1 MFGAHQHRVSMWYT
15 FLMSPQTFMF
25 IGRSGCGK
33 GTQAALL
40 MDSLKKQDQKRGI
53 FYLEM
58 GQKFRDFIQKEG
70 YTNALSRAIYEKG
83 ELQPSFLTVY
93 TWSDIFIN
101 GFKEGEHLIID
112 GTPRR
117 LEEAQVLDGALKFYG
132 REKPALVYLRVSKKW
147 SEKKLLARNRI
158 DDNKKDIAAR
168 LAWFDTEVLPAIDFY
183 RNNSDY
189 RFVEVS
195 GEQRPEKVHE
205 DIISQVA

>member
-1 MFGAHQHRVSMWYT
+1 
-15 FLMSPQTFMF
+15 MF

-40 MDSLKKQDQKRGI
+40 MDSLKKKDPSRGI

-58 GQKFRDFIQKEG
+58 GQKFRDFIKKDG
-70 YTNALSRAIYEKG
+70 YTSALSRDIYEKG
-83 ELQPSFLTVY
+83 GLQPSFLTVY
-93 TWSDIFIN
+93 TWSDIFVG

-117 LEEAQVLDGALKFYG
+117 LEEAHVLDGALKFYG
-132 REKPALVYLRVSKKW
+132 REKPALVYLRVGKKW
-147 SEKKLLARNRI
+147 SEEKLLARKRA
-158 DDNKKDIAAR
+158 DDNKKDIKAR

-183 RNNSDY
+183 RNNPDY
-189 RFVEVS
+189 RFVEVD

-205 DIISQVA
+205 DIINKIA